1 MQYNTVPP
9 APALNEK
16 QRKVLNVINNLIQH
30 KRQTVHTL
38 AKPTDSG
45 SMVSPPRAGAFR
57 SHVVR

>member
-38 AKPTDSG
+38 A
-45 SMVSPPRAGAFR
+45 
-57 SHVVR
+57 